1 MFRAAQIFKRYD
13 IIYRLTLYAF
23 LIFLTSFWQL
33 FFVLKPVLL
42 NKNKFNIDIVMMII
56 WL

>member
-56 WL
+56 